1 MEPCPLGRRR
11 LAPPVHGNTPAAD
24 EGPPSIPNQWRGRR
38 SHGDRPEE
46 CVPGRVVQSQPLQ
59 NRRAPW
65 FILWLPRT
73 PRHAGRH
80 PRRRHEDAQRSL
92 PVAPAVV
99 VDYTPGRDSIEIT
112 RRLHCPAGV
121 LEQLSRCRAPP
132 LAMLAHC
139 AAPDLRPALETSK
152 DQVRLRPYQIRAA
165 HV

>member
-1 MEPCPLGRRR
+1 METALRSAFLDVWSSHSLCKTGELHGLLYGCLGRR
-11 LAPPVHGNTPAAD
+11 GMPA
-24 EGPPSIPNQWRGRR
+24 GIPG
-38 SHGDRPEE
+38 
-46 CVPGRVVQSQPLQ
+46 
-59 NRRAPW
+59 
-65 FILWLPRT
+65 
-73 PRHAGRH
+73 AG
-80 PRRRHEDAQRSL
+80 HEDTQRSL

>member
-1 MEPCPLGRRR
+1 MVYGCLG
-11 LAPPVHGNTPAAD
+11 
-24 EGPPSIPNQWRGRR
+24 
-38 SHGDRPEE
+38 SHGMPAGI
-46 CVPGRVVQSQPLQ
+46 PG
-59 NRRAPW
+59 
-65 FILWLPRT
+65 
-73 PRHAGRH
+73 AG
-80 PRRRHEDAQRSL
+80 HEDAQRSL

-99 VDYTPGRDSIEIT
+99 VDYTPGRDSIGIT

>member
-1 MEPCPLGRRR
+1 METALRSAFLDVWSSHSLCKTGELHGLLYGCLGRR
-11 LAPPVHGNTPAAD
+11 GMPA
-24 EGPPSIPNQWRGRR
+24 GIPG
-38 SHGDRPEE
+38 
-46 CVPGRVVQSQPLQ
+46 
-59 NRRAPW
+59 
-65 FILWLPRT
+65 
-73 PRHAGRH
+73 AG
-80 PRRRHEDAQRSL
+80 HEDAQRSL

-139 AAPDLRPALETSK
+139 AAPDLCPALETSK